1 LRTNKIKNV
10 IMLSGDLHTAA
21 IDDGANAGVPEIMAG
36 GLDITNS
43 RIVAVLEL
51 VGLRIWNRG
60 GQTTLLGDNFNNAY
74 GRINVFG
81 ADSVRLEVVDEFG
94 EVLARH
100 TVPDGSLPTGISQ
113 RTANDKM
120 HFTLWPNYPNPFRAT
135 ASNSPTTLRY
145 SLPARALVTA
155 TIYDV
160 LGRRMRQL
168 RQQTEEA
175 GEHTLVWDG
184 KDERGTALPSGIYFL
199 SMQLVLPNG
208 QRQSAMQKIALVK

>member
-1 LRTNKIKNV
+1 
-10 IMLSGDLHTAA
+10 
-21 IDDGANAGVPEIMAG
+21 
-36 GLDITNS
+36 
-43 RIVAVLEL
+43 VLEL

-60 GQTTLLGDNFNNAY
+60 GQTTLLGDNFNDAY

-100 TVPDGSLPTGISQ
+100 TVRDGSLPTGISQ
-113 RTANDKM
+113 RTANDLM

-160 LGRRMRQL
+160 LGRRVRQL
-168 RQQTEEA
+168 RQQNEEA
-175 GEHTLVWDG
+175 GEHALIWEGRD
-184 KDERGTALPSGIYFL
+184 DEGVALPSGIYFL
-199 SMQLVLPNG
+199 SVQLVLQNG
-208 QRQSAMQKIALVK
+208 QRQSAMQKIALIK